1 MQRTGLS
8 VRSVSPS
15 RRILY
20 HAGGMNRHLVM
31 DALST
36 GAAAG
41 LVAEA
46 LVLRVNP
53 EVVQTVRGVLVGMPL
68 WASWGMLLVGV
79 PLLIGLAAL
88 QRFKPRPDRWA
99 APELFAAVFAVGA
112 ILGWGNAK
120 LHARLLQG
128 SAHRVL
134 VQDAVV
140 WSTAVLFTLVV
151 AGIIRRAGGG
161 RGLRIM
167 FLIVMLALPVMRVV
181 WAPTPPRQYLE
192 VEARPLG
199 QPTRPLLVIGLEGL
213 DAKVLLADATSQ
225 SLATLAR
232 LREEGSRTALT
243 PHRPYLRWALWT
255 SVATG
260 TYPGRHGVKA
270 HWGWNFPLVF
280 PETLRLLP
288 WTPEGSRMI
297 LPWALAERVP
307 PPPATVAPLW
317 ARLGASGVSTAV
329 FGWPGSWGDDPA
341 LQPGVDLQTSAV
353 LEPTMSASLE
363 AALDDLPQRKSQI
376 WAAVVRDQ
384 ARVDA
389 AEVAL
394 RQGVGNVW
402 IHLETLSLARIH
414 HEPLRPRDSRERR
427 FLELVMELVDDH
439 LGTILAAADPRTLV
453 AVVSPY
459 GLSPPGSFERIK
471 RLVGGGES
479 WHTSAESCPDG
490 LLVLLGDGVEIG
502 RRGPPANPP
511 DVAPTLCYL
520 LGLPVAQ
527 YMEGGVVV
535 EAVSPS
541 FLAENPL
548 RVVD

>member
-1 MQRTGLS
+1 
-8 VRSVSPS
+8 
-15 RRILY
+15 
-20 HAGGMNRHLVM
+20 M
-31 DALST
+31 DALSA

-46 LVLRVNP
+46 LVLRMNP
-53 EVVQTVRGVLVGMPL
+53 EVGQTVRGVLVGMPL

-79 PLLIGLAAL
+79 PLLIGVAGL
-88 QRFKPRPDRWA
+88 QRFKPRPDRWL
-99 APELFAAVFAVGA
+99 APLLFAAVFAVGA
-112 ILGWGNAK
+112 ILSGVNAK
-120 LHARLLQG
+120 LHARMLQG

-140 WSTAVLFTLVV
+140 WSSAVAFALV
-151 AGIIRRAGGG
+151 AGAIVRRMHGG
-161 RGLRIM
+161 RRVRVG
-167 FLIVMLALPVMRVV
+167 FLVFMLVLPGMRVV
-181 WAPTPPRQYLE
+181 WAPTPERQYLE

-232 LREEGSRTALT
+232 LREEGSRTALM

-270 HWGWNFPLVF
+270 HWGWDFPLVF

-297 LPWALAERVP
+297 LPWALAERVQ

-317 ARLGASGVSTAV
+317 ARLAASDVSTAV

-341 LQPGVDLQTSAV
+341 LQTGVDLQTRAI

-363 AALDDLPQRKSQI
+363 AALEDLPQRRAQI
-376 WAAVVRDQ
+376 WAAIVRDQ

-389 AEVAL
+389 AKAAL
-394 RQGVGNVW
+394 RRGVGNVW
-402 IHLETLSLARIH
+402 IHLETLSLARMH
-414 HEPLRPRDSRERR
+414 HEPLRPRHSRERR

-439 LGTILAAADPRTLV
+439 LGTILAAASPETLV

-471 RLVGGGES
+471 RLFGGGEA

-490 LLVLLGDGVEIG
+490 LLVLMGTGVEVG
-502 RRGPPANPP
+502 RRAPPANPP

-535 EAVSPS
+535 DALAPS
-541 FLAENPL
+541 FLAQHPL

>member
-1 MQRTGLS
+1 
-8 VRSVSPS
+8 
-15 RRILY
+15 
-20 HAGGMNRHLVM
+20 MNRLLAI
-31 DALST
+31 DALSA

-41 LVAEA
+41 LVSEA
-46 LVLRVNP
+46 LVLRMNP
-53 EVVQTVRGVLVGMPL
+53 EVAQTVRGVLVGMPL

-88 QRFKPRPDRWA
+88 QRFQPRPDRWV
-99 APELFAAVFAVGA
+99 APELCAAVFLAAA
-112 ILGWGNAK
+112 ILSGVNAK
-120 LHARLLQG
+120 IHARLLQG

-134 VQDAVV
+134 VQDAVA
-140 WSTAVLFTLVV
+140 WSIAVVVVLVGGAV
-151 AGIIRRAGGG
+151 VRRVGAGRSVRVV
-161 RGLRIM
+161 
-167 FLIVMLALPVMRVV
+167 FSIVMLALPVMRVV

-199 QPTRPLLVIGLEGL
+199 EPTRPLLVIGLEGL
-213 DAKVLLADATSQ
+213 DTKVLLADATSQ

-232 LREEGSRTALT
+232 LREEGARTALA

-270 HWGWNFPLVF
+270 HWGWDFPLVF

-297 LPWALAERVP
+297 LPWGLAERVP
-307 PPPATVAPLW
+307 PPAATVAPLW
-317 ARLGASGVSTAV
+317 ARLSASGVSTAV
-329 FGWPGSWGDDPA
+329 YGWPGSWGGDPA
-341 LQPGVDLQTSAV
+341 LQQGVDLQTMTV

-363 AALDDLPQRKSQI
+363 AALEDLPERRSQL
-376 WAAVVRDQ
+376 WAAIVRDQ

-389 AEVAL
+389 AQAAL
-394 RQGVGNVW
+394 REGKGNVW

-414 HEPLRPRDSRERR
+414 HEPLRPRHSRERR

-439 LGTILAAADPRTLV
+439 LGTILGAADPRTLV

-471 RLVGGGES
+471 RLFGGGES
-479 WHTSAESCPDG
+479 WHTSAAACPDG
-490 LLVLLGDGVEIG
+490 LFVLLGEGVEIG
-502 RRGPPANPP
+502 RRAPTANPP

-527 YMEGGVVV
+527 YMEGGV
-535 EAVSPS
+535 AVDAVAPS
-541 FLAENPL
+541 FLSENPL

>member
-1 MQRTGLS
+1 
-8 VRSVSPS
+8 V
-15 RRILY
+15 
-20 HAGGMNRHLVM
+20 
-31 DALST
+31 
-36 GAAAG
+36 
-41 LVAEA
+41 
-46 LVLRVNP
+46 
-53 EVVQTVRGVLVGMPL
+53 
-68 WASWGMLLVGV
+68 
-79 PLLIGLAAL
+79 
-88 QRFKPRPDRWA
+88 
-99 APELFAAVFAVGA
+99 APELCAAVFAAAA
-112 ILGWGNAK
+112 ILSAVNAK
-120 LHARLLQG
+120 LHDRLLQG

-134 VQDAVV
+134 VQDAVA
-140 WSTAVLFTLVV
+140 WSLAVVVVLVGG
-151 AGIIRRAGGG
+151 AIIRRTGAG
-161 RGLRIM
+161 RSVRVA
-167 FLIVMLALPVMRVV
+167 FSIVMLALPVMRVV

-199 QPTRPLLVIGLEGL
+199 EPTRPLLVIGLEGL
-213 DAKVLLADATSQ
+213 DNKFLLADATSQ

-232 LREEGSRTALT
+232 LREEGSRTPLA

-255 SVATG
+255 SAATG

-270 HWGWNFPLVF
+270 HWGWDFPLVF

-317 ARLGASGVSTAV
+317 ARLRASGVSTAV
-329 FGWPGSWGDDPA
+329 FGWPGSWGGDPA
-341 LQPGVDLQTSAV
+341 LQPGVDQQAKAV
-353 LEPTMSASLE
+353 LEPTMSASIE
-363 AALDDLPQRKSQI
+363 AALEDLPQRRAQI

-389 AEVAL
+389 AQAAL
-394 RQGVGNVW
+394 REGQGNIW

-414 HEPLRPRDSRERR
+414 HEPLRPRHSRERR

-439 LGTILAAADPRTLV
+439 LGTILGAADPRTLV

-471 RLVGGGES
+471 RLFGGGES
-479 WHTSAESCPDG
+479 WHTSAEGCPDG
-490 LLVLLGDGVEIG
+490 LLVLLGDGVDAG
-502 RRGPPANPP
+502 RRAPTANPP

-535 EAVSPS
+535 EAVAPS
-541 FLAENPL
+541 FLSEHPL